1 MPGLRRIN
9 SHFCRKRLHL
19 LGTECLLNLIA
30 RDGLVFA
37 HADPGGKDAATAAL
51 RKLIGQTLQS
61 PALCQE
67 TAENS
72 YERIRFARSIG
83 FSARC
88 TEYRIEKSHN
98 LILPLV
104 GWFVGSFRKPY
115 SRNLHRESDIFFAK
129 ETSPRCFGQRQGTM
143 SAGRTAD
150 LLCYNRRLMPFQPV
164 LR

>member
-1 MPGLRRIN
+1 RHFAGATESARPSPAGDPPSDRLGRLVLVCRPPWAESQQEIRGLRRIN

-37 HADPGGKDAATAAL
+37 HADPGGKNAATAAL

-61 PALCQE
+61 PALRQE

-72 YERIRFARSIG
+72 YERIRFARSIR

-88 TEYRIEKSHN
+88 TEYRIEKSHSFIVL
-98 LILPLV
+98 LI
-104 GWFVGSFRKPY
+104 
-115 SRNLHRESDIFFAK
+115 
-129 ETSPRCFGQRQGTM
+129 
-143 SAGRTAD
+143 
-150 LLCYNRRLMPFQPV
+150 
-164 LR
+164 